1 MLHSRFPLRPITDAT
16 LERKGSPETIGFWR
30 RFFAYFLSL
39 LTKSVPSET
48 KRKNCWEKYAT
59 GGASAIRNTVV
70 SAGFQPLWGVKTGTL
85 PRNRLAFSATGGA
98 SAIRNTVVSAG
109 FQPFWGVKTGTLPR
123 NRLAFSATGGASA
136 IRNTVVSAGFQPL
149 WGVKTGTL
157 PRNRL
162 AFSATGG
169 ASAIIL
175 AFSSRCAIL
184 NLSHI
189 QRQSRDLR
197 VAPMGA

>member
-1 MLHSRFPLRPITDAT
+1 MPAPFSSPFVAIGGRRTCPCSSMVCCRHPTLRQFFPLLPPTARFLPTASFVPPAGDFLPKAA
-16 LERKGSPETIGFWR
+16 ERF
-30 RFFAYFLSL
+30 
-39 LTKSVPSET
+39 
-48 KRKNCWEKYAT
+48 
-59 GGASAIRNTVV
+59 TVV
-70 SAGFQPLWGVKTGTL
+70 SASFQPRCGMEIGTL
-85 PRNRLAFSATGGA
+85 PRNRLAA
-98 SAIRNTVVSAG
+98 
-109 FQPFWGVKTGTLPR
+109 
-123 NRLAFSATGGASA
+123 SATGGASA

>member
-1 MLHSRFPLRPITDAT
+1 MQRQREKEKVDPLLRQASVSSSCSRQ
-16 LERKGSPETIGFWR
+16 RKSR
-30 RFFAYFLSL
+30 NHRVLAAFFAYFLWL
-39 LTKSVPSET
+39 LTKSMPSET

-109 FQPFWGVKTGTLPR
+109 FQPPWV
-123 NRLAFSATGGASA
+123 
-136 IRNTVVSAGFQPL
+136 
-149 WGVKTGTL
+149 VKTGTL

-175 AFSSRCAIL
+175 AFSRRCAIL
-184 NLSHI
+184 NPSHI

>member
-1 MLHSRFPLRPITDAT
+1 MTQKGTDFIGLPRILSYAKPVIPRPVRRLVVGIRTPPAVDPHAP
-16 LERKGSPETIGFWR
+16 SPERERQRVCCCVNSHYGPYRTQLLKVKEVLKPLVSNGSFAHFSR
-30 RFFAYFLSL
+30 KSRNHRFLAAFFAYFLSL
-39 LTKSVPSET
+39 LTKSMPSET

-98 SAIRNTVVSAG
+98 SAI
-109 FQPFWGVKTGTLPR
+109 
-123 NRLAFSATGGASA
+123 
-136 IRNTVVSAGFQPL
+136 
-149 WGVKTGTL
+149 
-157 PRNRL
+157 
-162 AFSATGG
+162 
-169 ASAIIL
+169 IL
-175 AFSSRCAIL
+175 AFSRRCAIL
-184 NLSHI
+184 NPSHI

>member
-1 MLHSRFPLRPITDAT
+1 M
-16 LERKGSPETIGFWR
+16 
-30 RFFAYFLSL
+30 
-39 LTKSVPSET
+39 PSET

-109 FQPFWGVKTGTLPR
+109 FQP
-123 NRLAFSATGGASA
+123 
-136 IRNTVVSAGFQPL
+136 L

-175 AFSSRCAIL
+175 AFSRRCAIL
-184 NLSHI
+184 NPSHI

-197 VAPMGA
+197 VAPMGAQCRRNGELSAGRNGIALQCRSRIPLPHSGYLRGSTPRRSSVRLSGLSGLPNQRRFFYAALSPSPVPQIGRASCRERV

>member
-1 MLHSRFPLRPITDAT
+1 MFFIFPAHGSHQLFLFMPPAGAFLSIAKERFTVVSA
-16 LERKGSPETIGFWR
+16 GFQPFARRENRDTSSKPPCCIRHRR
-30 RFFAYFLSL
+30 RFGVFTYFLSL
-39 LTKSVPSET
+39 LTKSMPPET

-98 SAIRNTVVSAG
+98 SAI
-109 FQPFWGVKTGTLPR
+109 
-123 NRLAFSATGGASA
+123 
-136 IRNTVVSAGFQPL
+136 
-149 WGVKTGTL
+149 
-157 PRNRL
+157 
-162 AFSATGG
+162 
-169 ASAIIL
+169 IL
-175 AFSSRCAIL
+175 AFSRRCAIL
-184 NLSHI
+184 NPSHI